1 MAREAG
7 MRMHALAETLGIEDP
22 RDDAS
27 LIELTRHGLPG
38 HAIDSLADSLG
49 ISLLELSRYLHVS
62 GRTLMRHKDKLLD
75 KHLSDHLITVGI
87 VVARCTELFESREK
101 GARWLKT
108 PSVPLGNCRPLDL
121 LDTTAGATMVLN
133 LLGRIEHGVFS

>member
-1 MAREAG
+1 M
-7 MRMHALAETLGIEDP
+7 
-22 RDDAS
+22 
-27 LIELTRHGLPG
+27 ELTRHGLPG
-38 HAIDSLADSLG
+38 SAIDTLAEGLG
-49 ISLLELSRYLHVS
+49 ITILELSRYLHVS
-62 GRTLMRHKDKLLD
+62 GRTLMRHREKLLD

-87 VVARCTELFESREK
+87 VVARCTELFQDREK

-108 PSVPLGNCRPLDL
+108 PSVALGNCRPLDL